1 MGGATKVSDV
11 AIVGAGP
18 YGLSVAAHLR
28 HLGVD
33 FRIFGKPMTTWRFH
47 MPKGMTLKSDR
58 FASCLSAPFGAY
70 TLRDYCLENG
80 ITYDEALPVPLAEF
94 NAYAL
99 DFQRRFVPE
108 LDERSVTAI
117 TEAGAGFDL
126 ALDDGEHVAVRRVV
140 MAVGV
145 THFMHVPEVFSA
157 LGPQYLSH
165 SSAHH
170 DLERFRNTDVTVI
183 GAGASAMDL
192 AAPLHEGGA
201 RVRLVTRS
209 EAIKFTSKPATGG
222 RSLWRKIRHPS
233 SGLGPGLRSRLC
245 CDWPHLL
252 RFLPES
258 LRIDIVRRH
267 LGPSSPW
274 YMRERVIGKVE
285 CVSSKQL
292 GQLRA

>member
-1 MGGATKVSDV
+1 MGGATKVPDV

-170 DLERFRNTDVTVI
+170 
-183 GAGASAMDL
+183 
-192 AAPLHEGGA
+192 
-201 RVRLVTRS
+201 
-209 EAIKFTSKPATGG
+209 
-222 RSLWRKIRHPS
+222 
-233 SGLGPGLRSRLC
+233 
-245 CDWPHLL
+245 
-252 RFLPES
+252 
-258 LRIDIVRRH
+258 
-267 LGPSSPW
+267 
-274 YMRERVIGKVE
+274 
-285 CVSSKQL
+285 
-292 GQLRA
+292 